1 MRALSGAIITAG
13 AMIGLGL
20 TALGFG
26 IRFQGYGPTTVHGD
40 ELYGIPSLVLLMVVL
55 LVSVVIGLGI
65 TFIGLMYHHM
75 HRHFELHHGGKL
87 PGAADDLTRRGTM

>member
-13 AMIGLGL
+13 AMIGVGL

-26 IRFQGYGPTTVHGD
+26 IRFQGYPSTSVHND
-40 ELYGIPSLVLLMVVL
+40 ELYGIPSMVLLMVVL
-55 LVSVVIGLGI
+55 LACVIIGLGI

-75 HRHFELHHGGKL
+75 HRYYELHGRSSHDTTTGS
-87 PGAADDLTRRGTM
+87 GAL

>member
-13 AMIGLGL
+13 AMIGVGL

-26 IRFQGYGPTTVHGD
+26 IRFQGSTAVHNND
-40 ELYGIPSLVLLMVVL
+40 ELYGIPSMVLLMVVL
-55 LVSVVIGLGI
+55 LICVVIGLGI

-75 HRHFELHHGGKL
+75 HRFYELHGNPSRETSATKGGAL
-87 PGAADDLTRRGTM
+87 